1 MAEAAKGA
9 HKAEAA
15 PPKMAEAEGTA
26 EAKAFLEAL
35 RAKAGE
41 AIVEARTR
49 SREVVIRVR
58 PDRNVEVAQTL
69 HAMGLEYLN
78 CLCGVD
84 WIADK
89 QLEVV
94 YNVSS
99 LSHPVKVEMKVF
111 LPRDDPRVRS
121 VVPVWPAANW
131 HERETYDLFGIV
143 FEGHPDLRRI
153 LLPEDWLGYPLRKDY
168 EDERM
173 PRFDPAEKKRRAR
186 LYSRDA
192 EAPPEEEEQA

>member
-15 PPKMAEAEGTA
+15 PPRMAEAEGTP

-35 RAKAGE
+35 RAKVGD
-41 AIVEARTR
+41 AILEARTR
-49 SREVVIRVR
+49 GREVVMQVR
-58 PDRNVEVAQTL
+58 PDRNVEVAQAL
-69 HAMGLEYLN
+69 YEMGLEYLN

-84 WIADK
+84 WIA
-89 QLEVV
+89 QNRLEVV

-111 LPRDDPRVRS
+111 LPRDDPRVRT
-121 VVPVWPAANW
+121 VVPIWASANW
-131 HERETYDLFGIV
+131 HERETYDLFGVV
-143 FEGHPDLRRI
+143 FEEHPDLRRI
-153 LLPEDWLGYPLRKDY
+153 LLPEDWMGYPLRKDY

-173 PRFDPAEKKRRAR
+173 PRFDAAEKKRRAR
-186 LYSRDA
+186 LFSRDA
-192 EAPPEEEEQA
+192 EAPAEGEEK

>member
-15 PPKMAEAEGTA
+15 PPRMAELEGTP

-35 RAKAGE
+35 RARAGD

-49 SREVVIRVR
+49 GREVVMQVR
-58 PDRNVEVAQTL
+58 PDRNVEVAQAL
-69 HAMGLEYLN
+69 SDMGLEYLN
-78 CLCGVD
+78 CLSGVD
-84 WIADK
+84 WIA
-89 QLEVV
+89 QNRLEVV

-111 LPRDDPRVRS
+111 VPRDDPRVRT
-121 VVPVWPAANW
+121 VVPIWASANW
-131 HERETYDLFGIV
+131 HERETYDLFGVV

-153 LLPEDWLGYPLRKDY
+153 LLPEDWMGYPLRKDY

-173 PRFDPAEKKRRAR
+173 PRFDAAEKKRRAR
-186 LYSRDA
+186 LFSRDA
-192 EAPPEEEEQA
+192 EAPAEGEEK

>member
-1 MAEAAKGA
+1 
-9 HKAEAA
+9 
-15 PPKMAEAEGTA
+15 MAEAEGTP
-26 EAKAFLEAL
+26 EAQAFLEAL
-35 RAKAGE
+35 RAQVGE
-41 AIVEARTR
+41 AIAEARTR
-49 SREVVIRVR
+49 GREVVIRVR
-58 PDRNVEVAQTL
+58 PDRNVEVAETL

-78 CLCGVD
+78 CVCGVD
-84 WIADK
+84 WIAEK
-89 QLEVV
+89 QMEVV

-153 LLPEDWLGYPLRKDY
+153 LLPEDWLGHPLRKDY

-192 EAPPEEEEQA
+192 EAPPEEEE

>member
-1 MAEAAKGA
+1 VAEAAKSA

-15 PPKMAEAEGTA
+15 LPRMAEAEGTP

-35 RAKAGE
+35 RVKVGD

-49 SREVVIRVR
+49 GREVVMQVR
-58 PDRNVEVAQTL
+58 PDRTVEVAQAL
-69 HAMGLEYLN
+69 SDMGLEYLD

-84 WIADK
+84 WIA
-89 QLEVV
+89 QNHLEVV

-111 LPRDDPRVRS
+111 LPRDDSRVGT
-121 VVPVWPAANW
+121 VVPIWASANW
-131 HERETYDLFGIV
+131 HERETYDLFGVV

-153 LLPEDWLGYPLRKDY
+153 LLPEDWMGYPLRKDY

-173 PRFDPAEKKRRAR
+173 PRFDAAEKKRRAR
-186 LYSRDA
+186 LFSRDA
-192 EAPPEEEEQA
+192 EAPAEGEEE

>member
-1 MAEAAKGA
+1 
-9 HKAEAA
+9 
-15 PPKMAEAEGTA
+15 MAEAEGTP
-26 EAKAFLEAL
+26 EAKAFLTAL
-35 RAKAGE
+35 RAKVGE

-49 SREVVIRVR
+49 GREVVLQVR

-69 HAMGLEYLN
+69 SDMGLEYLN

-84 WIADK
+84 WIAQK

-99 LSHPVKVEMKVF
+99 LSQPVKVEMKVF

-121 VVPVWPAANW
+121 VVPIWAGANW
-131 HERETYDLFGIV
+131 HERETYDLFGVV
-143 FEGHPDLRRI
+143 FEAHPDFRRI

-173 PRFDPAEKKRRAR
+173 PRFDAAEKKRRAR
-186 LYSRDA
+186 LFSRDA
-192 EAPPEEEEQA
+192 EAPPEEGD

>member
-9 HKAEAA
+9 HRTEAA
-15 PPKMAEAEGTA
+15 PPKMAEPEGTP

-35 RAKAGE
+35 RAKVGD
-41 AIVEARTR
+41 AILEARTR
-49 SREVVIRVR
+49 GREVVMQVR
-58 PDRNVEVAQTL
+58 PDRSVEVARTL
-69 HAMGLEYLN
+69 SDMGLEYLN

-84 WIADK
+84 WIAQN

-111 LPRDDPRVRS
+111 LPRDDPRVRT
-121 VVPVWPAANW
+121 VVPIWASANW
-131 HERETYDLFGIV
+131 HERETYDLFGVV
-143 FEGHPDLRRI
+143 FEEHPDLRRI
-153 LLPEDWLGYPLRKDY
+153 LLPEDWMGYPLRKDY

-173 PRFDPAEKKRRAR
+173 PRFDAAEKKRRAR
-186 LYSRDA
+186 LFSRDA
-192 EAPPEEEEQA
+192 EAPAEGEEK

>member
-9 HKAEAA
+9 HKAEAG
-15 PPKMAEAEGTA
+15 PPRMAEAEGTP

-35 RAKAGE
+35 RTKAGD
-41 AIVEARTR
+41 AIIEARTR
-49 SREVVIRVR
+49 GREVVIQVR

-69 HAMGLEYLN
+69 HDMGVEYLN
-78 CLCGVD
+78 CVCGVD
-84 WIADK
+84 WIAQQK
-89 QLEVV
+89 IEVV

-99 LSHPVKVEMKVF
+99 LSHPVKVEMKVL
-111 LPRDDPRVRS
+111 LPREDPRVRT
-121 VVPVWPAANW
+121 VVPLWASASW
-131 HERETYDLFGIV
+131 HERETYDLFGVV

-153 LLPEDWLGYPLRKDY
+153 LLPEDWMGYPLRKDY

-173 PRFDPAEKKRRAR
+173 PRFDAAEKKRRAR

-192 EAPPEEEEQA
+192 EAPAEEEE

>member
-1 MAEAAKGA
+1 MAEAEKGA
-9 HKAEAA
+9 HKPAAA
-15 PPKMAEAEGTA
+15 PPRMAEAEGTP

-35 RAKAGE
+35 RAKAGD

-49 SREVVIRVR
+49 GREVVVQVR
-58 PDRNVEVAQTL
+58 PDRNVEVAQAL
-69 HAMGLEYLN
+69 SDMGLEYMN

-84 WIADK
+84 WIEQK
-89 QLEVV
+89 KIEVV

-99 LSHPVKVEMKVF
+99 LSHPVKVEMKVL
-111 LPRDDPRVRS
+111 LPREDPRVRT
-121 VVPVWPAANW
+121 VVPLWASANW
-131 HERETYDLFGIV
+131 HERETYDLFGVV

-153 LLPEDWLGYPLRKDY
+153 LLPEDWMGYPLRKDY

-173 PRFDPAEKKRRAR
+173 PRFDAAEKKRRAR

-192 EAPPEEEEQA
+192 EAPAEEGE

>member
-1 MAEAAKGA
+1 MAEAAKGT

-15 PPKMAEAEGTA
+15 PPRMAEAEGTP
-26 EAKAFLEAL
+26 EAKAFLTAL
-35 RAKAGE
+35 RVKVGE

-49 SREVVIRVR
+49 GREVVLQVR

-69 HAMGLEYLN
+69 SDMGLEYLN

-84 WIADK
+84 WIAQK

-99 LSHPVKVEMKVF
+99 LSQPVKVEMKVF

-121 VVPVWPAANW
+121 VVPIWAGANW
-131 HERETYDLFGIV
+131 HERETYDLFGVV
-143 FEGHPDLRRI
+143 FEAHPDFRRI

-173 PRFDPAEKKRRAR
+173 PRFDAAEKKRRAR
-186 LYSRDA
+186 LFSRDA
-192 EAPPEEEEQA
+192 EAPPEEGD